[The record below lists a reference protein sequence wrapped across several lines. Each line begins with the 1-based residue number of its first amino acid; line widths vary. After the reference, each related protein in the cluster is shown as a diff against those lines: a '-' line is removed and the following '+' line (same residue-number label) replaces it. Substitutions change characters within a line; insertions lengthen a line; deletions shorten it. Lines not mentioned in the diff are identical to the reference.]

1 MPVRGILTSA
11 GQLVLLLDRHCT
23 PSLCSVP
30 AGNRVHI
37 LNAPGLRG
45 LMQGNYWKDMKY
57 ESAYSFNCLVYFHM
71 HRPMAKETL
80 CWNSALRHSGE
91 TQPLGK
97 SLFWVAKF
105 LDTTMQTCRNQ
116 SRYGGSF
123 VHKKLYLAFS
133 KDAASMLLGCPCL
146 SARRKLYPSKSLVD
160 IWKVLSFPNHP
171 ELSKS
176 GRLVLHS
183 PYTSKELLARR
194 TLLLAIPIM
203 SCWLS

>member
-45 LMQGNYWKDMKY
+45 LMQGNYWKNMKNKS
-57 ESAYSFNCLVYFHM
+57 EYSFNCLVDFPYASINGK
-71 HRPMAKETL
+71 RYLVLE
-80 CWNSALRHSGE
+80 NSALRHSGD
-91 TQPLGK
+91 TQPIGN
-97 SLFWVAKF
+97 SLFWTQPCKPAGI
-105 LDTTMQTCRNQ
+105 NQ
-116 SRYGGSF
+116 RYGCSF
-123 VHKKLYLAFS
+123 VHKKLHLAFS

-171 ELSKS
+171 KLIKS

-194 TLLLAIPIM
+194 TLFLAIPIM
-203 SCWLS
+203 NELLA